1 MATKKADSKATE
13 INSELLEKLAQMAPV
28 SPELYAHR
36 PEVDGTPNPIA
47 GILMERR
54 EVTYKDGRSG
64 GMFLIATT
72 VPCWLWGDDGEPFE
86 APKGSFALVPERAGL
101 KDLVR
106 YLPTHGPGGF
116 ENVCEVLVRPLRKVS
131 IGGGKTMW
139 KFETFAKKIAAKDS
153 PVTLLAAPTS
163 HAPLLGA
170 AHEQADDVI
179 PF

>member
-1 MATKKADSKATE
+1 MAPKKSETKSAE
-13 INSELLEKLAQMAPV
+13 MNSELLEKLAQMAPV

-36 PEVDGTPNPIA
+36 PEVDGVPNPIA

-64 GMFLIATT
+64 GMFLLATT
-72 VPCWLWGDDGEPFE
+72 AQCYLWGDDGEAFE

-101 KDLVR
+101 KDLGR
-106 YLPTHGPGGF
+106 YLPTHGSQGF
-116 ENVCEVLVRPLRKVS
+116 DSVCEIIVKPLRKVQ

-139 KFETFAKKIAAKDS
+139 KFETFARKIAAKDS

-163 HAPLLGA
+163 SAPLLGA
-170 AHEQADDVI
+170 AHEADDVI